1 MSNVRK
7 LFSVNAII
15 FVSLFIGFLNNV
27 AIGGFFGLSR
37 AVDAY
42 FAANILGSMFM
53 YLIVDYVGKNF
64 LPIYATR
71 FHESPE
77 KAGEMASIVVT
88 LLALVAA
95 SIVVLLLIF
104 AEPIFTLLL
113 PGFSVED
120 VQVTTRMFAI
130 QAPSIVL
137 MTINN
142 LNQYVWQHDE
152 NYNRVAFARLFLPL
166 GLLFFIT
173 GGYFFGSVYALSM
186 GFLAGHLMSTLVL
199 MYRLPYRFRPQINF
213 RNPDV
218 RKILTNSALLTGTGL
233 IARLRG
239 PIMQYFGSQLGEGAI
254 AAMSIAMKLCRPI
267 YKTCLMGV
275 HMIVFSRSAR
285 EVAKGNV
292 DKLAD
297 IYNYALSAV
306 LLGTMPIAVWMG
318 LNAEPLINVLFLR
331 GEFTS
336 AMAALAVLA
345 LLGTVANIVFQGL
358 VKLLSHSFYAMH
370 KIIIPMVVMPLG
382 TVVFFIATKL
392 LSEAYGLFGLTLAN
406 SVVGAMMTVVMAF
419 ILAYILPNFSA
430 VLVVKRIVLYLV
442 LAAIGGFAGLKFSEF
457 AGLDGLSRL
466 IVSFVILLIPYIG
479 LLWVSQET
487 IFVRILKSL
496 RTATASRKRNTGEQ
510 SGIG

>member
-15 FVSLFIGFLNNV
+15 FVSLFIAFLNNV
-27 AIGGFFGLSR
+27 AIAGFFGLSR

-64 LPIYATR
+64 LPTYATR
-71 FHESPE
+71 FQESPE
-77 KAGEMASIVVT
+77 KAGQMASTVVT
-88 LLALVAA
+88 LLALMAAIIVA
-95 SIVVLLLIF
+95 LLLTF
-104 AEPIFTLLL
+104 AEPIFTFLL
-113 PGFSVED
+113 PGFSDED

-137 MTINN
+137 MTVNN
-142 LNQYVWQHDE
+142 LHQYVWQHDE
-152 NYNRVAFARLFLPL
+152 KYNRVAFARMFLPL

-173 GGYFFGSVYALSM
+173 GGYFFGSVYALPM
-186 GFLAGHLMSTLVL
+186 GFLAGHLMSAFVLV
-199 MYRLPYRFRPQINF
+199 YKLPYRFRPNIDF

-318 LNAEPLINVLFLR
+318 LNAKPLINVLFLR

-336 AMAALAVLA
+336 AMAELAVLA
-345 LLGTVANIVFQGL
+345 LLGMVASVVFQGL

-370 KIIIPMVVMPLG
+370 RIEIPMVVMPLG
-382 TVVFFIATKL
+382 TSVFFVATKF

-406 SVVGAMMTVVMAF
+406 SVVAAMM
-419 ILAYILPNFSA
+419 NSH
-430 VLVVKRIVLYLV
+430 
-442 LAAIGGFAGLKFSEF
+442 
-457 AGLDGLSRL
+457 
-466 IVSFVILLIPYIG
+466 
-479 LLWVSQET
+479 
-487 IFVRILKSL
+487 
-496 RTATASRKRNTGEQ
+496 N
-510 SGIG
+510 

>member
-71 FHESPE
+71 FQESPE
-77 KAGEMASIVVT
+77 KAGQIASIVVT

-95 SIVVLLLIF
+95 IIVVLLLIF
-104 AEPIFTLLL
+104 AEPIFTFLL
-113 PGFSVED
+113 PGFSDED
-120 VQVTTRMFAI
+120 VQITIRMFAI
-130 QAPSIVL
+130 QAPSIIL
-137 MTINN
+137 MTVNN
-142 LNQYVWQHDE
+142 IHQYVWQHDE

-173 GGYFFGSVYALSM
+173 GGYFFGNVYALSM
-186 GFLAGHLMSTLVL
+186 GFLAGHLMSALVL
-199 MYRLPYRFRPQINF
+199 VYQLPYRFRLHIDF
-213 RNPDV
+213 RNLDV

-233 IARLRG
+233 IARLRA

-267 YKTCLMGV
+267 YKTSLMGV
-275 HMIVFSRSAR
+275 HMIVFSRSSR
-285 EVAKGNV
+285 EVAKGHV

-306 LLGTMPIAVWMG
+306 LLGTMPIAVWIG
-318 LNAEPLINVLFLR
+318 LNAKPLINVLFLR

-336 AMAALAVLA
+336 SMAALAVLA
-345 LLGTVANIVFQGL
+345 LLGTAAGVVFQGL
-358 VKLLSHSFYAMH
+358 VSMLSHSFYAMH
-370 KIIIPMVVMPLG
+370 RIKIPMVVMPLG

-392 LSEAYGLFGLTLAN
+392 MSEAYGLFGLTLAN
-406 SVVGAMMTVVMAF
+406 SLVAAMMTIVMAF
-419 ILAYILPNFSA
+419 ILAFILPKFSA
-430 VLVVKRIVLYLV
+430 VLIVKRIVLYFA
-442 LAAIGGFAGLKFSEF
+442 LAAIGGFAGLKLSEF
-457 AGLDGLSRL
+457 AGLEGLSRL

-487 IFVRILKSL
+487 IFVRILRSL
-496 RTATASRKRNTGEQ
+496 RTATASRNSDAGEQ
-510 SGIG
+510 SGTG